1 MTKYTFDLLKVAV
14 LTLCATSYVLFPA
27 MASTNEERYSLVKS
41 GWWRSD
47 YQKISNHCNWT
58 AITCNEAGS
67 VIDIA
72 AHYWPFNLPPS
83 SLKLQNLNFTAFPNL
98 VTLYL
103 PRMQLTG
110 IIPPEIGTLSKLVTL
125 DLSYNNLH
133 GELPK
138 SFASLTQLIVLDVS
152 FNSLCGTIPSELGEF
167 ENLTFLSLASNR
179 IEGPIP
185 QQLGNLRDLQELHLS
200 NNLINGTIPSS
211 LGRLG
216 NLTALSLASN
226 QIEGHIPQNLGNL
239 KTLRKLSLS
248 NNKLSGSI
256 PLTLYQLGNLSYLYL
271 DSNQIE
277 GQIPP
282 EIGSLEALEVLNLS
296 SNSFFGPIPSQ
307 VGALIFLYE
316 LYIEFNQIN
325 SSIPS
330 EFQNLVSLTTLYL
343 SHNKISGV
351 IPSELFKLPLSSLHL
366 STNQLVGHIPFE
378 MRNSIKL
385 CDVDLSN
392 NKLEGFIPSPI
403 VNCFLARVNLSNNKL
418 SGSIPVQ
425 IGFVNIL
432 DVSHNF
438 LSGEV
443 PSLVVSDNAS
453 WSLLDI
459 SLILSS
465 LDLSYNHLSGGLPIN
480 LENVLHINLS
490 FNFFKCSKGFK
501 VFHKE
506 SLIGNTP
513 NFPSCSSQVQKPNK
527 AKHLIVII
535 LPVTCIL
542 LIICLFIL
550 YFTLSTNKT
559 KIEQRQAKN
568 GDLFCIWNYDGR
580 IAFQDIIEATNNF
593 DFQYCIGTG
602 AYGSVYRAQLPSGKV
617 VALKKL
623 HQSESQNISFNESF
637 RNEVKMLTEIR
648 HRNIVKLHGFC
659 LHNQCK
665 FLVYEYM
672 ERGSLFHVLNNIKE
686 VGELNWS
693 KRVNIIK
700 AMANALSYMHHD
712 CIPPIVHRDVTSSNV
727 LLNSQLDAVVS
738 DFGLARFIDPDSSN
752 QTFQVGT
759 YGYVAPELAY
769 SWTVTEKCDVYSF
782 GVVALETLMGRHPRE
797 LISSLFDTSPQNML
811 LKDLLDSRI
820 RLPHSQKDAQ
830 DIALVVTIALA
841 CLHSKPNSRPSML
854 QVSQQLSSSG
864 QSPLPSSFFEISI
877 HQLMAQVL

>member
-41 GWWRSD
+41 GWWGSD

-67 VIDIA
+67 VTDIA

-83 SLKLQNLNFTAFPNL
+83 SLKLQNLNLTAFSNL

-110 IIPPEIGTLSKLVTL
+110 IIPPEIDIGR
-125 DLSYNNLH
+125 
-133 GELPK
+133 
-138 SFASLTQLIVLDVS
+138 I
-152 FNSLCGTIPSELGEF
+152 
-167 ENLTFLSLASNR
+167 LA
-179 IEGPIP
+179 
-185 QQLGNLRDLQELHLS
+185 
-200 NNLINGTIPSS
+200 
-211 LGRLG
+211 
-216 NLTALSLASN
+216 
-226 QIEGHIPQNLGNL
+226 
-239 KTLRKLSLS
+239 
-248 NNKLSGSI
+248 
-256 PLTLYQLGNLSYLYL
+256 
-271 DSNQIE
+271 
-277 GQIPP
+277 
-282 EIGSLEALEVLNLS
+282 
-296 SNSFFGPIPSQ
+296 
-307 VGALIFLYE
+307 
-316 LYIEFNQIN
+316 
-325 SSIPS
+325 
-330 EFQNLVSLTTLYL
+330 
-343 SHNKISGV
+343 
-351 IPSELFKLPLSSLHL
+351 
-366 STNQLVGHIPFE
+366 
-378 MRNSIKL
+378 
-385 CDVDLSN
+385 
-392 NKLEGFIPSPI
+392 
-403 VNCFLARVNLSNNKL
+403 
-418 SGSIPVQ
+418 
-425 IGFVNIL
+425 
-432 DVSHNF
+432 
-438 LSGEV
+438 
-443 PSLVVSDNAS
+443 
-453 WSLLDI
+453 
-459 SLILSS
+459 S
-465 LDLSYNHLSGGLPIN
+465 LDLSYNHLSGSLPIELAN
-480 LENVLHINLS
+480 LLHINLS
-490 FNFFKCSKGFK
+490 FNFFKCSEGFK

-513 NFPSCSSQVQKPNK
+513 NFPSCSSQVQKTNK

-568 GDLFCIWNYDGR
+568 GDLLCIWNYDGR

-648 HRNIVKLHGFC
+648 HRNILKLHGFC

-686 VGELNWS
+686 VGELNWR

-752 QTFQVGT
+752 QTFGVGT

-864 QSPLPSSFFEISI
+864 QSPLPLSFFEISI
-877 HQLMAQVL
+877 HQLMAQEL